1 MGTPSRRD
9 RNAAERRING
19 VGDGQRKW
27 FLLLWHKM
35 IRKEFQMKKDPLR
48 PRAVPWYEMGLLSL
62 DVITIQQL

>member
-35 IRKEFQMKKDPLR
+35 IRKEFQMKKEPSVMSPQGSGDSQNGSIDQR
-48 PRAVPWYEMGLLSL
+48 GK
-62 DVITIQQL
+62 